1 MLTLTRGRGRL
12 YHCIQTDLILSQGS
26 LQGPLLLPQEFSAF
40 MRVETK
46 SELVVDRSRHGEL
59 LRINFN
65 MSFPQ
70 LSCEFATVDVS
81 DALGT
86 VRQPQR

>member
-1 MLTLTRGRGRL
+1 MK
-12 YHCIQTDLILSQGS
+12 
-26 LQGPLLLPQEFSAF
+26 
-40 MRVETK
+40 VETK

-86 VRQPQR
+86 VRLCILNNLVFLQQGLVWNERSMVHSIVGHNFAGL